1 MNFEIMARGHPNVS
15 SIHKSTFEI
24 TKDKS
29 LTKAGDCIIG
39 LDMNKSMLDFPE
51 DFKNKLQSSST
62 KVTVQLKTDNGY
74 DEIHGR
80 GDSNLELSHET
91 DMVIRNSTFTCNR
104 TLMVE
109 ADKAACDL
117 NRDLIE
123 DLING
128 KRLYV
133 NIILD

>member
-1 MNFEIMARGHPNVS
+1 MNFEIMAKGHPNVS
-15 SIHKSTFEI
+15 SLHKSTFEI

-51 DFKNKLQSSST
+51 DFKNKLQSSNT

-91 DMVIRNSTFTCNR
+91 DMVIRKSTFTCNR

-123 DLING
+123 DLINA
-128 KRLYV
+128 KQLYV